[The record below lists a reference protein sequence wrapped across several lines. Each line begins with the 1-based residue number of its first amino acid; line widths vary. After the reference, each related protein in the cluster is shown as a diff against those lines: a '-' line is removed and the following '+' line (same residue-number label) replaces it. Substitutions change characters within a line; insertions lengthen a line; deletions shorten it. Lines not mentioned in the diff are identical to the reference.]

1 MKLNKNIPK
10 KPTGFTTPENYFS
23 EVEKSVFE
31 AISKSKS
38 KENQSLP
45 QKSGLEVPEAYF
57 EALEKAVFEKTIHQ
71 KPAIV
76 VHLWEKFSRIAAI
89 LLILISSYGVF
100 KLLNTN
106 TNEQN
111 TFSKISEEDLEIYI
125 ENNILPY
132 SEMQNL
138 YQSENDLNIAETN
151 INKLNQEL
159 ILNYL
164 DDELDDLDL
173 LEE

>member
-1 MKLNKNIPK
+1 MNNNIPK
-10 KPTGFTTPENYFS
+10 KPSGFTTPENYFS

-31 AISKSKS
+31 TISKEKVG
-38 KENQSLP
+38 KTNQLP
-45 QKSGLEVPEAYF
+45 NSSGFEVPEAYF
-57 EALEKAVFEKTIHQ
+57 ESVEASILKQNIQQ
-71 KPAIV
+71 KPTKVIS
-76 VHLWEKFSRIAAI
+76 LWEKFSKIAAV
-89 LLILISSYGVF
+89 LLVLISSYAAIQF
-100 KLLNTN
+100 LNTN
-106 TNEQN
+106 NREQT